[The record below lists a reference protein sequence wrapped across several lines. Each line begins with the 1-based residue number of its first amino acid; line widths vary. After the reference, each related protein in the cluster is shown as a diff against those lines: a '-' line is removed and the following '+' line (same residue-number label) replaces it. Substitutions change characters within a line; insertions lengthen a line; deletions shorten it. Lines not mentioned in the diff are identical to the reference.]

1 MRLIYIVG
9 VGRSGTSLLHSI
21 IGSHSEIKSIPENK
35 IFRYLS
41 SLKSDLINHEDIYN
55 LLLENTNLL
64 RLQITKKV
72 VTEMID
78 KSSNH
83 FVIYSNILNYLS
95 EINKKYLCEK
105 DPKSLDLIENLI
117 KFDNQI
123 KIIHIIRDPRSV
135 VASRLKVKW
144 TKFKSVIFHSLVYNS
159 QLVNYDKKFNKIKTN
174 IIEIKY
180 EELVS
185 SPEININSICN
196 FLELNFE
203 KSMLDFTSTSEKIVA
218 NEELS
223 WKKETFGSIK
233 DFSQKWKD
241 DLTTFQ
247 IFLIEL
253 FTPIAYKSY
262 GYKRSFRFKF
272 IFPLNFLG
280 SLFSKVVAY
289 FYKIFI

>member
-41 SLKSDLINHEDIYN
+41 LLKSDLINHEDIYD
-55 LLLENTNLL
+55 LLLENTNLK
-64 RLQITKKV
+64 RLQISKKDV
-72 VTEMID
+72 IEMID

-83 FVIYSNILNYLS
+83 FDLYSNILNYFL
-95 EINKKYLCEK
+95 ERNKKNICEK
-105 DPKSLDLIENLI
+105 DPKSIDLIENLI
-117 KFDNQI
+117 KYDKQI

-159 QLVNYDKKFNKIKTN
+159 QLLNYDKKVNNIKTN
-174 IIEIKY
+174 VIEIKY
-180 EELVS
+180 EDLVS
-185 SPEININSICN
+185 NPEINIKSICN

-203 KSMLDFTSTSEKIVA
+203 KSMLDFTSTSKKIVT

-233 DFSQKWKD
+233 DFSQKWKY
-241 DLTTFQ
+241 DLTIFQ

-262 GYKRSFRFKF
+262 GYKKSVRFKF
-272 IFPLNFLG
+272 IYPLNF
-280 SLFSKVVAY
+280 SINLFSRVVAY
-289 FYKIFI
+289 FYKILF